1 MMLDGA
7 VGIDYPGCAILRLD
21 LQAFFAGLDLLG
33 NRIYRRSARVM
44 KISGGGAIRDFCI
57 AMLQPLK
64 TVL

>member
-1 MMLDGA
+1 MLDGA

-21 LQAFFAGLDLLG
+21 VQAFFAGLDLLG

-57 AMLQPLK
+57 AC
-64 TVL
+64 